1 MLPVWTDRPGISSII
16 AAAGVTSRGG
26 PAVVFGAH
34 CARWHTG
41 MPHAGSL
48 PEFISSDLEREEA
61 GHGTSHL
68 THAAAAYPTG
78 SSQAVKP
85 QGIRGQ
91 FLHCRVASHAT
102 CTGIR
107 ARRAP
112 NVYGRRWLAGW
123 PAGLSIGNGEKRDVH
138 VLLQPKYI

>member
-1 MLPVWTDRPGISSII
+1 MLPVWIDHPGISSII

-34 CARWHTG
+34 CARWHTDTG

-61 GHGTSHL
+61 GHSTSHL

-78 SSQAVKP
+78 QVKASSPKESEGSFCIA
-85 QGIRGQ
+85 G
-91 FLHCRVASHAT
+91 SH
-102 CTGIR
+102 R
-107 ARRAP
+107 MRRALG
-112 NVYGRRWLAGW
+112 YGLAVLAGW
-123 PAGLSIGNGEKRDVH
+123 PAGL
-138 VLLQPKYI
+138 